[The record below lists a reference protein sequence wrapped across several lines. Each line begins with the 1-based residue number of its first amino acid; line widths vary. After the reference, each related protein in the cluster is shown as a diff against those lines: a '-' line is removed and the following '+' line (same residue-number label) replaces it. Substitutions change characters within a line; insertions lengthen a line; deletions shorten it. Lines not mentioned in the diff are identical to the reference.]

1 MNTRSLADDLG
12 SYFSEDEQRAIEIG
26 LSEKLARGR
35 HSNYDEVIGSVFREM
50 ADDGELRRQ
59 LLSAV
64 DIADACFRYGETHAI
79 GDAA

>member
-1 MNTRSLADDLG
+1 MMNRTLQDDLG
-12 SYFSEDEQRAIEIG
+12 SYFDETEQRSIEIG
-26 LSEKLARGR
+26 LAEKLARGR

-64 DIADACFRYGETHAI
+64 DIADACFRYGETNAI